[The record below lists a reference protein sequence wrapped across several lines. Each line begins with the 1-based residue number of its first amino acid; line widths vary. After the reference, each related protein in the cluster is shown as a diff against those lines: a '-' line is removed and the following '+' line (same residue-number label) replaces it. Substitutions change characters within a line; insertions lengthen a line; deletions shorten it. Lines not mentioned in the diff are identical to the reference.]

1 MSKTIEIQPIEGT
14 KTGDLVVKVAGVE
27 RLRFGPLDG
36 VPLDLCHT
44 VVFQEQSSGKYAAMV
59 SDDFDV
65 SKYLPAGTPCVET
78 PPMPADAPKG
88 KIEQELETMAAKLD
102 MILLCLGS
110 GGQVG
115 QRLSDLEAAQI
126 RHEEQ
131 MRRLREDLVRW
142 QRLSGGEVTRLEV
155 RMEEQSAAITQMH
168 AARAEKV
175 KKVQEFR
182 QKMTHKLIRDPF
194 WPMKGNGTEV
204 TGVTPVPGDSSTDLS
219 AGALA
224 KEDH

>member
-27 RLRFGPLDG
+27 RLRFGPLDRLL
-36 VPLDLCHT
+36 LDLCST

-142 QRLSGGEVTRLEV
+142 QRLSGGEVTRLPV
-155 RMEEQSAAITQMH
+155 PNGPVV
-168 AARAEKV
+168 ARAYYADG
-175 KKVQEFR
+175 R
-182 QKMTHKLIRDPF
+182 TRDVHGRG
-194 WPMKGNGTEV
+194 WPVKGNGNEGKSGKDV
-204 TGVTPVPGDSSTDLS
+204 ADSSTDLS
-219 AGALA
+219 AGLSAGALAQAEALA
-224 KEDH
+224 KEEH